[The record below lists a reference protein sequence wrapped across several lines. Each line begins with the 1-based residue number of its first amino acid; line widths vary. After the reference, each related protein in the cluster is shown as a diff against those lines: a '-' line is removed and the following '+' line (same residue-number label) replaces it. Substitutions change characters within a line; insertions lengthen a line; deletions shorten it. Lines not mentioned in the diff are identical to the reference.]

1 MYTMQTEQ
9 QLFQQR
15 LKHQTLVQQAML
27 QQNQHQTQ
35 QQALF
40 HPGLLAAMPQI
51 VGDLVD
57 VGIALSTW
65 KMEPMPSG
73 NLPPGFDA
81 TSCRSVYVG
90 NIHTKVT
97 EALLA
102 EVFSNVGPLEGCK
115 LIRKEKS
122 SYGFVDYLD
131 HRYAAIA
138 LTTLNGRQMFG
149 QPIKVNW
156 AYASGQREDTTG
168 HHNVFVGDLSP
179 EVTDAT
185 LFAAFCVYPS
195 CSDARVMWDQRSG
208 RSRGFGF
215 VSFRSQQ
222 EAESAIADMTGKWL
236 GTRPIRCNWATKTN
250 NNAQADETNNGGH
263 GAGMNG
269 SVDPLAGLQTLSQE
283 VRPEDRQEGSAGDG
297 PENNPQYT
305 TVYVGNL
312 AHEVSQAEL
321 HRWFHGWGAGV
332 IEDVR
337 VQKDKGFGF
346 VRYRTHDEAAFAI
359 QAANGRVLCGKSVK
373 CSWGSKPT
381 LPGSSSTALPPPL
394 PLNPYQQGLMSGVN
408 LGYSAADLIAYQRQI
423 NQSAGRALLPLPHQS
438 MGVGLGQGPHL
449 GAPGSRGVYDS
460 FQAGAGLVSG
470 ALGQQHIFY

>member
-1 MYTMQTEQ
+1 
-9 QLFQQR
+9 
-15 LKHQTLVQQAML
+15 
-27 QQNQHQTQ
+27 
-35 QQALF
+35 
-40 HPGLLAAMPQI
+40 
-51 VGDLVD
+51 
-57 VGIALSTW
+57 
-65 KMEPMPSG
+65 MEPLPSG

-102 EVFSNVGPLEGCK
+102 EVFSNIGPLEGCK

-131 HRYAAIA
+131 HIYAAVA
-138 LTTLNGRQMFG
+138 LTTLNGRLIFG

-168 HHNVFVGDLSP
+168 HYNVFVGDLSP

-222 EAESAIADMTGKWL
+222 EAENAISEMTGKWL
-236 GTRPIRCNWATKTN
+236 GTRSIRCNWATKTN
-250 NNAQADETNNGGH
+250 SSASADETNNGGH
-263 GAGMNG
+263 AVGMNG
-269 SVDPLAGLQTLSQE
+269 SGDSLSGLQSLGQDSKS
-283 VRPEDRQEGSAGDG
+283 EDRPEGSAGDG

-312 AHEVSQAEL
+312 AHEVNQGEL
-321 HRWFHGWGAGV
+321 HRWFHCMGAGV

-346 VRYRTHDEAAFAI
+346 VRYRTHEEAALAI

-381 LPGSSSTALPPPL
+381 VPGSSSAPLPPPL
-394 PLNPYQQGLMSGVN
+394 PVNPYQAGLMSGVN
-408 LGYSAADLIAYQRQI
+408 LGYSAADLLAYQRQLSMTP
-423 NQSAGRALLPLPHQS
+423 QGAGRALLPLPHHQS
-438 MGVGLGQGPHL
+438 LGVGLGQGPHL
-449 GAPGSRGVYDS
+449 GAPGSRVYDS
-460 FQAGAGLVSG
+460 FQPGAGLVSG
-470 ALGQQHIFY
+470 GLGHQQPFY

>member
-1 MYTMQTEQ
+1 MFSMQQTEQ
-9 QLFQQR
+9 QLYQQR
-15 LKHQTLVQQAML
+15 LKHQSLVQQAML
-27 QQNQHQTQ
+27 QQNQHQPQ
-35 QQALF
+35 QQALY
-40 HPGLLAAMPQI
+40 HPGLLATMPQ
-51 VGDLVD
+51 
-57 VGIALSTW
+57 
-65 KMEPMPSG
+65 MEPMPSG

-97 EALLA
+97 ESLLA

-168 HHNVFVGDLSP
+168 HYNVFVGDLSP

-185 LFAAFCVYPS
+185 LFAQFCVYPS

-222 EAESAIADMTGKWL
+222 EAESAIAEMTGKWL

-250 NNAQADETNNGGH
+250 NSAQADETNNGGH
-263 GAGMNG
+263 GMNG
-269 SVDPLAGLQTLSQE
+269 AVDPLAGLQSLGQE
-283 VRPEDRQEGSAGDG
+283 VRPDDRQEGSAGDG

-321 HRWFHGWGAGV
+321 HRWFHAFGAGT

-346 VRYRTHDEAAFAI
+346 VRYRTHEEAAFAI

-381 LPGSSSTALPPPL
+381 VPGSSSTPLPPPL
-394 PLNPYQQGLMSGVN
+394 PLNPYQQGLMSQVG
-408 LGYSAADLIAYQRQI
+408 LSYSAADLLAYQRQI
-423 NQSAGRALLPLPHQS
+423 NMAPQGAGRALLPLPHHQN
-438 MGVGLGQGPHL
+438 MGVSPHL
-449 GAPGSRGVYDS
+449 GAPGTRVYES
-460 FQAGAGLVSG
+460 FQPGAGFS
-470 ALGQQHIFY
+470 GQQHIFY